1 MKYDF
6 VIAHSDEYK
15 NWVFSETHPTQGRRF
30 IHAYDKITEL
40 AGHGVSHKT
49 IMPLHSSFTDLAR
62 VHSKKHIDSVY
73 IDGECNEWAGKRKD
87 LGYLAGLMAGGSLR
101 ALKSLIDGDTLTAI
115 NFAGAKHH
123 AMHDH
128 SSGFGVFNDFALVA
142 DIATKDY
149 DMKVA
154 ILDID
159 AHHGDGTE
167 ALTMTNPDILHYS
180 VHEWG
185 IFPGTGL
192 QSRPMFNTYNFPL
205 EEKSG
210 DFDLSIAVD
219 EFIHLSDQFRPD
231 VIFVALGADGHKTD
245 PLSSLQYTISGIES
259 RMAELRQAYPETPM
273 LIGGAGGYQPDIIT
287 PEIWAKGALALATG
301 TAEEIDG
308 QKQAQTRVG
317 FFEF

>member
-1 MKYDF
+1 
-6 VIAHSDEYK
+6 
-15 NWVFSETHPTQGRRF
+15 
-30 IHAYDKITEL
+30 
-40 AGHGVSHKT
+40 
-49 IMPLHSSFTDLAR
+49 
-62 VHSKKHIDSVY
+62 
-73 IDGECNEWAGKRKD
+73 
-87 LGYLAGLMAGGSLR
+87 
-101 ALKSLIDGDTLTAI
+101 
-115 NFAGAKHH
+115 
-123 AMHDH
+123 
-128 SSGFGVFNDFALVA
+128 
-142 DIATKDY
+142 
-149 DMKVA
+149 
-154 ILDID
+154 
-159 AHHGDGTE
+159 
-167 ALTMTNPDILHYS
+167 
-180 VHEWG
+180 
-185 IFPGTGL
+185 
-192 QSRPMFNTYNFPL
+192 MFNTYNFPL